1 MSKLNKLFFLIQSL
15 FCIYYSNAQNSCF
28 NCSSSL
34 SGLNLGL
41 VACYPFNGNANDNSG
56 NNNHGVNYGAILTTD
71 RFGNPNS
78 AYYFN
83 GNSRIQAPHSSSLNV
98 SEISISMWV
107 KYENYDL
114 TQILTKRNWS
124 DAYNEKFAFDTK
136 DFYVKRNGN
145 CYPNNAW
152 QKVNYS
158 VLPQLNIWTFLTVTY
173 DGSVSKFYLNGELK
187 ESANFGS
194 YLAMDNCNAGE
205 LIFGATW
212 SSFPFYFKG
221 SMDDVR
227 IYNRALTSLQVSNL
241 YQFSATN
248 LPYTVNAGSD
258 FSVCKED
265 SFLLAGNGLGSML
278 WSPAAAVANP
288 TAHATRAKIEAST
301 QFVLTG
307 TFGSCIARDTILVST
322 LSLNANAGPD
332 VQICKRGV
340 TILAGSASMG
350 SPSWLPIRNISGNL
364 SFNPSVNPDSNTTYI
379 LTVRSG
385 NCISRDTVNVSV
397 NPLDVQIIN
406 KDTAICL
413 GDTITL
419 FANTNAASFNWL
431 NTTQML
437 EPFLLTP
444 RVFPNT
450 AQKYLIEVSDPECV
464 IRDSINISIKT
475 LDLTTLEDHRICK
488 GNTLAIFGDS
498 VFGASYEWFPK
509 FGLATPYQRQTLA
522 SPDTTVVYTL
532 LMQHGKCSA
541 RDSLQ
546 ILVDPKPVVDAGR
559 DVTHCYLDSALLLG
573 SINFADSFKWEPTSG
588 LANAFLLGTKVS
600 ASSTLRYQLFAYQ
613 GVCQSYDSVEVIALP
628 KVESNFQASTYLSIA
643 PALVQFQNSSIGASK
658 YLWDFGDSLGI
669 SKDENPS
676 YNFNTQGTYRV
687 RLIASNALDC
697 ADTAYQTIRL
707 GGNSE
712 VFIPNAFTP
721 NQDGLNN
728 QFVVS
733 FNANDYEWVAY
744 SVYNRWGALLFQT
757 SMPGGNWWDGNYKS
771 THCAQGVYF
780 YTLEAKPLGM
790 PPKSYSGT
798 LTLLR

>member
-1 MSKLNKLFFLIQSL
+1 MTRGIIIFFIFILFAFNVSAQGD
-15 FCIYYSNAQNSCF
+15 CILCT
-28 NCSSSL
+28 SSSQN
-34 SGLNLGL
+34 LNIGL
-41 VACYPFNGNANDNSG
+41 VACYPFDGNANDQSG
-56 NNNHGVNYGAILTTD
+56 NNNHGTVNGALLAPDRFNNPNKAYRFDGIDDLINVPNSPSLSSAQNTITIAFWARIEGWVLQFGVNYASTISKSNSLLNCSFRYSLTPNGVSIINGGKIWNDYTTSATNALNNWDHYAITTNGGLM
-71 RFGNPNS
+71 RF
-78 AYYFN
+78 YKN
-83 GNSRIQAPHSSSLNV
+83 GNFVSQTTNHSSFTFDNNNSL
-98 SEISISMWV
+98 
-107 KYENYDL
+107 
-114 TQILTKRNWS
+114 QIG
-124 DAYNEKFAFDTK
+124 K
-136 DFYVKRNGN
+136 DDPGIIDF
-145 CYPNNAW
+145 
-152 QKVNYS
+152 
-158 VLPQLNIWTFLTVTY
+158 
-173 DGSVSKFYLNGELK
+173 
-187 ESANFGS
+187 
-194 YLAMDNCNAGE
+194 
-205 LIFGATW
+205 
-212 SSFPFYFKG
+212 FKG
-221 SMDDVR
+221 SLDEIR
-227 IYNRALTSLQVSNL
+227 IYNRELSASEIEALYRGT
-241 YQFSATN
+241 TN
-248 LPYTVNAGSD
+248 LPYTVNAGLD

-265 SFLLAGNGLGSML
+265 SFMLAGNGLGSML

-288 TAHATRAKIEAST
+288 TGASTRAKIDAST

-322 LSLNANAGPD
+322 INLNANAGPD

-379 LTVRSG
+379 LTVKSG
-385 NCISRDTVNVSV
+385 NCISRDTVKVSV

-444 RVFPNT
+444 RVFPIT
-450 AQKYLIEVSDPECV
+450 TQKYLIEVSDPECV

-488 GNTLAIFGDS
+488 GNTIAIFGDS
-498 VFGASYEWFPK
+498 IFGASYEWFPK
-509 FGLATPYQRQTLA
+509 SGLVTPFQRKTLA
-522 SPDTTVVYTL
+522 SPATTVVYTL
-532 LMQHGKCSA
+532 LMQHGKCNA

-546 ILVDPKPVVDAGR
+546 ILVDPNPVVEAGM

-573 SINFADSFKWEPTSG
+573 SVNFADSFKWEPTSG
-588 LANAFLLGTKVS
+588 LANAFMLSTKVS
-600 ASSTLRYQLFAYQ
+600 ASNPLWYQLFAYK

-628 KVESNFQASTYLSIA
+628 KVEANFQASTYLSIA
-643 PALVQFQNSSIGASK
+643 PALVQFQNNSIGASK

-676 YNFNTQGTYRV
+676 YNFNTQGTYRI

-712 VFIPNAFTP
+712 IFIPNAFTP

-728 QFVVS
+728 QFVIS

-771 THCAQGVYF
+771 TQCMPGVYF
-780 YTLEAKPLGM
+780 YILEAKPLGM